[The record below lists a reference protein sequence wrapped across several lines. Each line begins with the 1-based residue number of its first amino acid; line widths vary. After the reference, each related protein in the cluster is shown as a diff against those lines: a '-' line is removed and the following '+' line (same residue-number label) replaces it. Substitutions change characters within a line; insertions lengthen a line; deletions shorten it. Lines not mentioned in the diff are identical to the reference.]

1 MDLRTNRFLVILAQ
15 LFLYIYVDS
24 KSNPEDLIRK
34 SKAIFGNP
42 ILIHTSVFDGL
53 SKTLISSHSQCRP
66 QPLTLSKYSVG
77 HRMRYWLISHVKGAC
92 ACSKTAHM
100 YSNWGYT
107 AKFSFPA
114 FPATIRWQATYDFW
128 QTQTHMFVC
137 TDTDANMRRHLQL
150 FVRAYR
156 CVCVCVQ
163 FPFPP
168 YSTWLGWWYFGFP
181 LSTRFSCSQ
190 KGRVISFSNVTRWLK
205 LFLHEIIK
213 ASAASVCRIKT
224 NYVNLPIS

>member
-15 LFLYIYVDS
+15 LFLYVYVDS
-24 KSNPEDLIRK
+24 KSNPENLIRK

-114 FPATIRWQATYDFW
+114 FPATIRWQATYDFSNLANPN
-128 QTQTHMFVC
+128 THVCMHRHRRKHAAAFATVCACMF
-137 TDTDANMRRHLQL
+137 
-150 FVRAYR
+150 
-156 CVCVCVQ
+156 VCVCVQ

-181 LSTRFSCSQ
+181 LSTSFLLLTKRESYFFHQ
-190 KGRVISFSNVTRWLK
+190 GYPLVKVIFAWNNQGKCCFCVSNQ
-205 LFLHEIIK
+205 
-213 ASAASVCRIKT
+213 
-224 NYVNLPIS
+224 N